1 MTDIAEA
8 NAQNRLPR
16 TIGEPGNGK
25 GLSPGGL
32 CVYSMEGPTG
42 LWHRPIAV
50 DCVIAIGG
58 EEMYEAIIREKSSL
72 LNDKIL
78 EWTSFM

>member
-1 MTDIAEA
+1 M
-8 NAQNRLPR
+8 
-16 TIGEPGNGK
+16 
-25 GLSPGGL
+25 
-32 CVYSMEGPTG
+32 G